1 MKPILNTARTDRTLT
16 ITKDPQNNKP
26 LSLRAKED
34 NQASL
39 QKSKLR
45 NDSKIISGSLKK
57 FETLMRLVKPDN
69 TI

>member
-1 MKPILNTARTDRTLT
+1 MKPMLNKARTDKTLT
-16 ITKDPQNNKP
+16 ITKDPQDNKP
-26 LSLRAKED
+26 PSLRVQED

-45 NDSKIISGSLKK
+45 NESKLLIGSLKK